1 METFSVMM
9 IREIPPMPT
18 DRLTLRTLLSQP
30 FCRPDSVGGFCDSD
44 TFSLWSLSR
53 GSAIFLS

>member
-18 DRLTLRTLLSQP
+18 DGLTLRTLLSQSL
-30 FCRPDSVGGFCDSD
+30 CCPDNVGGF
-44 TFSLWSLSR
+44 LR
-53 GSAIFLS
+53 Q